1 MDAARS
7 YTEHTN
13 YHDNLES
20 YLQILPYIV
29 VFLLN
34 RLFRFRFIFF
44 FHTRQKCVAGEKW
57 NWYRWVFVFEKNK
70 NDPSPLLS
78 KCVDKDIG
86 ANGRTATHTTVGTA
100 FYIDVNAA
108 EYMRSCDFMYRDD
121 NDVHFVSC

>member
-1 MDAARS
+1 MNYFFCFFSYLFTEQMEAARS

-44 FHTRQKCVAGEKW
+44 FHTRQKCVAGEK
-57 NWYRWVFVFEKNK
+57 
-70 NDPSPLLS
+70 
-78 KCVDKDIG
+78 
-86 ANGRTATHTTVGTA
+86 
-100 FYIDVNAA
+100 
-108 EYMRSCDFMYRDD
+108 
-121 NDVHFVSC
+121 